1 VTDNDRLFVLEK
13 IGCAADVSDKLDAYA
28 ALLCEWQEKMNLVA
42 KSTLPVLW
50 TRHILD
56 SAQLT
61 AYLTADD
68 KKIVDF
74 GSGAGFPGLVLA
86 VLNPEKQVHLI
97 ESDMKKAAFLSAV
110 TEKLGLDNVTV
121 HRDRIE
127 KIIINQAHIITARAL
142 APLETLLAYVLPY
155 MGEQTRCLF
164 MKGKKAEEEI
174 SVARKKFLFSLTTH
188 PSITSEEGKILLIS
202 KAVKK

>member
-1 VTDNDRLFVLEK
+1 MTDNDRLFVLEK
-13 IGCAADVSDKLDAYA
+13 IGCAKDVSDKLDVYA

-61 AYLTADD
+61 TYLSADD
-68 KKIVDF
+68 KTIVDF
-74 GSGAGFPGLVLA
+74 GSGAGFPGLVTA

-110 TEKLGLDNVTV
+110 TEKLALNNVVV

-127 KIIINQAHIITARAL
+127 KIHINQTDVVMARAL
-142 APLETLLAYVLPY
+142 APLDLLLAYVLPY
-155 MGEQTRCLF
+155 MEKQTRCLF

-174 SVARKKFLFSLTTH
+174 AAARKKFSFSLSAY
-188 PSITSEEGKILLIS
+188 PSVTSDEGKILLIS
-202 KAVKK
+202 KVVKK